1 MYRIPVTGQRGFVLP
16 MALIVL
22 TLLTLLALTLYFS
35 GRSGIQTSATAQRS
49 TQAFYF
55 AEAGINYM
63 TWALN
68 NDADFDSFNA
78 GGAYAFSASEPTF
91 PANAAQ
97 VGDYTELLAYLWYP
111 GPAIISDTQAAGKS
125 GQMLYFDNTPMG
137 SRYICAENAANFPNC
152 IDFSLPASQRVSPVM
167 ANISTH
173 LPRYIK
179 LEMTADGT
187 ISPSIPK
194 LPHRTPPVVGEDVP
208 KNGAI
213 VWLTAGTAS
222 KDIELFPLDPS
233 DLYGGTNPALCLG
246 GLLPSCP
253 CNRADA
259 AYTTAQACDANTGN
273 WLASYGLVAYA
284 IGYVDGRPTAI
295 VRAVVM

>member
-1 MYRIPVTGQRGFVLP
+1 MHRTSVAGQRGFVLP

-22 TLLTLLALTLYFS
+22 TLLTLLALALYFVS
-35 GRSGIQTSATAQRS
+35 RSGIQTSGTAQRS

-55 AEAGINYM
+55 AEAGINYI

-78 GGAYAFSASEPTF
+78 GGTYEFSALEPTF

-97 VGDYTELLAYLWYP
+97 VGDYSELLAYLWYP
-111 GPAIISDTQAAGKS
+111 GPAVVSDTQAAGKS
-125 GQMLYFDNTPMG
+125 GQMLYFDNTPMA
-137 SRYICAENAANFPNC
+137 SRYICAENAAKFPNC

-167 ANISTH
+167 ERISTH

-179 LEMTADGT
+179 LEMTADGK
-187 ISPSIPK
+187 ILPSIPA
-194 LPHRTPPVVGEDVP
+194 LPHRSPPVTGEDVP
-208 KNGAI
+208 NNGAI

-233 DLYGGTNPALCLG
+233 DLYGGTKPALCLG
-246 GLLPSCP
+246 GSLPSCP
-253 CNRADA
+253 CNKADA
-259 AYTTAQACDANTGN
+259 AYATAQACDANART
-273 WLASYGLVAYA
+273 WLTSYGLVAYA
-284 IGYVDGRPTAI
+284 VGYVDGKPTVL